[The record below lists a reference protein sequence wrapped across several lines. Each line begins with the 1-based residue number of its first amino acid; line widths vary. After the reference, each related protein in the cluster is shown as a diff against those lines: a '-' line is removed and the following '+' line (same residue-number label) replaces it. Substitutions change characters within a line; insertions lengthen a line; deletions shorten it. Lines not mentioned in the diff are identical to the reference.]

1 MKLQNNNIEP
11 QKDNSHHR
19 AIKDEEYIDE
29 VKPTK
34 PIIPSMGQVIAD
46 GINNLSLNA
55 TNIINQFNKKKEEVE
70 SINLKNDYLIEYNN
84 RTKRYKEEY
93 SLNPQDKN
101 ITINYE
107 NDIKKLTEDY
117 QKKFSNNF
125 YKNNFF
131 IEATQIQKKND
142 LDFFRKQTDLN
153 YQINKFNDTLNNN
166 IEHIQ
171 SQGYNNDIQAIAEA
185 IATVPLFTEQAKNI
199 YGEYQGEAVIKQ
211 YKEKMI
217 KGYLS
222 GQLTSDNPIRI
233 KQTLNQINNIEPLKG
248 ILTDI
253 EIKQYKKQA
262 EQQQKAIDSWNKHR
276 EVAEYMIKNNL
287 ILSKI
292 NNGELKSYSDI
303 IDNLIANNANE
314 YDSKLILKFA
324 GYDTT
329 LPLELIDNIRNN
341 KLNEKIIQRQTKTD
355 NKLTIDN
362 LEEISKQKWTE
373 ADKIKMKSIIQQRIL
388 GLSERDMSNYTD
400 KEFTQEENYTKD
412 IQTFILQTATA
423 SLITKA
429 EAEDYLKQLEP
440 RLNDIYKSRN
450 INNFKDDGG
459 WLHTSIGYDKYSK
472 EIDRI
477 LKKNGF
483 DNGTKTNIKDLKDND
498 KYKFYKIRNDL
509 DSNYYQALQQIFRRE
524 KINNPKFNNINNFQE
539 FYSRIDYN
547 NRNKLYL
554 EAQKIA
560 LENFAIGNNII
571 IPEMINGKDYKKAS
585 TQEQV
590 EYLINRIKEYGTIT
604 TEEELINIID
614 ND

>member
-19 AIKDEEYIDE
+19 AIKDEEYINE

-34 PIIPSMGQVIAD
+34 PIMPSMGQAIAD
-46 GINNLSLNA
+46 GISNLSLNA
-55 TNIINQFNKKKEEVE
+55 TKILNQFNQKKEEIE
-70 SINLKNDYLIEYNN
+70 TINLKNDFLIEYNN
-84 RTKRYKEEY
+84 RTKRYKQEY
-93 SLNPQDKN
+93 QLNPQDKN

-107 NDIKKLTEDY
+107 NDVKKLTDDY
-117 QKKFSNNF
+117 QKKMPNNF

-153 YQINKFNDTLNNN
+153 FQLNKFNDTLNNN
-166 IEHIQ
+166 IENIQ
-171 SQGYNNDIQAIAEA
+171 NQGLTNNIEAIAEA
-185 IATVPLFTEQAKNI
+185 IATIPLFTEQAKTI
-199 YGEYQGEAVIKQ
+199 YGEYQGEEVIKQ
-211 YKEKMI
+211 YKQKML

-222 GQLTSDNPIRI
+222 GQLMSDIPIKV
-233 KQTLNQINNIEPLKG
+233 KQTLNQINNMPQLKN

-253 EIKQYKKQA
+253 EIKQFKKQA

-292 NNGELKSYSDI
+292 NNGEINSYNDI

-324 GYDTT
+324 GYDTI
-329 LPLELIDNIRNN
+329 LPPELIENIKKN
-341 KLNEKIIQRQTKTD
+341 KINEKT
-355 NKLTIDN
+355 NNSTIEQI
-362 LEEISKQKWTE
+362 EEISKQKWTE

-388 GLSERDMSNYTD
+388 GLSERDMSDYKD
-400 KEFTQEENYTKD
+400 KDFTQEENYTKD
-412 IQTFILQTATA
+412 LQTFILQTATA

-450 INNFKDDGG
+450 ILNFKDDGG
-459 WLHTSIGYDKYSK
+459 WLHTSIGYSDFKK

-477 LKKNGF
+477 LINNGYSNGIKTKEKELKN
-483 DNGTKTNIKDLKDND
+483 ND
-498 KYKFYKIRNDL
+498 KYKYYKIRNDL

-524 KINNPKFNNINNFQE
+524 KINNPKFNNVNNFQE

-571 IPEMINGKDYKKAS
+571 IPEMINGKDYKKAP

-590 EYLINRIKEYGTIT
+590 EHLMNRIKEYGTIT
-604 TEEELINIID
+604 TEEELINMID
-614 ND
+614 IE